1 MKASQLLFVL
11 LTHLEETAVITQ
23 YADTLLSLM
32 HMGTKDT
39 ERSVVENASH
49 SYLLITKQLMSLFL
63 VVYTKSQFNALSS
76 F

>member
-49 SYLLITKQLMSLFL
+49 SHL
-63 VVYTKSQFNALSS
+63 
-76 F
+76 

>member
-1 MKASQLLFVL
+1 MKASQLLVVL

-32 HMGTKDT
+32 HLGTKDT

-49 SYLLITKQLMSLFL
+49 SHL
-63 VVYTKSQFNALSS
+63 
-76 F
+76 